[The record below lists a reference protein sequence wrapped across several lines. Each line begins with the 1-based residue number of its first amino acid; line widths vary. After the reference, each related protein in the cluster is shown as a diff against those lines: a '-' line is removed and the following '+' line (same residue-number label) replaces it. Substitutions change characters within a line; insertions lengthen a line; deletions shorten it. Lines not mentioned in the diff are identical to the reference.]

1 MNSHSE
7 GRGKAL
13 LALPTL
19 SLNTHSAEDRKEAGV
34 GGRSQGQGTRQGPE
48 DPGLQSAV
56 NLKSHAGPWR
66 AQRQGS
72 NTLAIWRGR
81 WSRVEGVCIE
91 APAVVQGGHNGAC
104 TRMTECEKVSGM

>member
-34 GGRSQGQGTRQGPE
+34 GGRSQGQGTRQGLE
-48 DPGLQSAV
+48 DPGCSQLSI
-56 NLKSHAGPWR
+56 SR
-66 AQRQGS
+66 AM
-72 NTLAIWRGR
+72 
-81 WSRVEGVCIE
+81 E
-91 APAVVQGGHNGAC
+91 APGGPKDRAVTPLPFEEAGGRGW
-104 TRMTECEKVSGM
+104 RECV

>member
-34 GGRSQGQGTRQGPE
+34 GGRSQGQGTRQGLE

-56 NLKSHAGPWR
+56 HLKSHGGPGGPKDRAVTPLPFGEAGGRGWR
-66 AQRQGS
+66 
-72 NTLAIWRGR
+72 
-81 WSRVEGVCIE
+81 
-91 APAVVQGGHNGAC
+91 
-104 TRMTECEKVSGM
+104 ECV